1 MKLNRLISIVTAAA
15 ITLSLMTFNVYAA
28 VDKDG
33 SLLNK
38 IINAITDGADD
49 DEDGYKSPVDFDYYQ
64 KKNPDIYAWIEIPG
78 TDIDHPVLQNPDD
91 DEYYTKY
98 SWENKKSSKGSIFTQ
113 ATYNTKDFS
122 DPVTLIYGHR
132 TNDGSM
138 FGQLQKTYS
147 DEEGFKEA
155 EEIIIY
161 LPDKELHY
169 KVFASLPYGN
179 EHILHYYNFTR
190 LRMRETFFNNVF
202 SASGVGVNINEDNH
216 SADKDGIVILS
227 TCLRGQ
233 Q

>member
-91 DEYYTKY
+91 D
-98 SWENKKSSKGSIFTQ
+98 
-113 ATYNTKDFS
+113 
-122 DPVTLIYGHR
+122 
-132 TNDGSM
+132 
-138 FGQLQKTYS
+138 
-147 DEEGFKEA
+147 
-155 EEIIIY
+155 
-161 LPDKELHY
+161 
-169 KVFASLPYGN
+169 
-179 EHILHYYNFTR
+179 
-190 LRMRETFFNNVF
+190 
-202 SASGVGVNINEDNH
+202 
-216 SADKDGIVILS
+216 
-227 TCLRGQ
+227 
-233 Q
+233 